1 MDSQRLFLFFALALV
16 LMLIWQSWEMHN
28 APPIKAPTESTQ
40 SAPAPEA
47 PPGVPSAPAPRPTEA
62 TPAPKATE
70 ALARGTRIAVRTDV
84 IDAVIDAQGGDMRV
98 LKLRQYPVTLDKP
111 QEAFPL
117 LHDDGLELFIAQ
129 SGLIGLE
136 GQYPNHKTSYSAE
149 SGQYALAD
157 GQNELRVP
165 LKWRDPGGM
174 QYTKTYVFRRG
185 SYVVD
190 VEFAVKNET
199 RREWAGYLYGQFQ
212 RMHSASTGFLRV
224 IPSYTGGAI
233 YTTENH
239 YEKISFDDMAKSPLK
254 RPVKGG
260 WVAMLQHYFVGSW
273 LPAPDQRNEF
283 YTDVLE
289 GTRYVL
295 GLKNQTPTKV
305 APGES
310 GTLHLSLYAGPKEQK
325 ILKTLPEGMNLTVDY
340 GFLTVISAPLFWL
353 LEQIH
358 RLLGNWGWAIIV
370 LTILIKA
377 AFYPLSAAS
386 YKSMANM
393 RKMQPKMQALKE
405 RFGDDRQKL
414 NQAMMELYK
423 TEKINPLGG
432 CLPILIQI
440 PVFLALYW
448 VLLESVEMRQAPW
461 VGWIKDLSAQ
471 DPYYIL
477 PIIMGASM
485 FVQQKLNPQPLDPIQ
500 QKVFM
505 VLPFVFTVFFL
516 FFPAGLV
523 LYWTVNNILS
533 IAQQWRI
540 MRVVEGKKK

>member
-310 GTLHLSLYAGPKEQK
+310 GTLRLSLY
-325 ILKTLPEGMNLTVDY
+325 
-340 GFLTVISAPLFWL
+340 
-353 LEQIH
+353 
-358 RLLGNWGWAIIV
+358 
-370 LTILIKA
+370 
-377 AFYPLSAAS
+377 
-386 YKSMANM
+386 
-393 RKMQPKMQALKE
+393 
-405 RFGDDRQKL
+405 
-414 NQAMMELYK
+414 
-423 TEKINPLGG
+423 
-432 CLPILIQI
+432 
-440 PVFLALYW
+440 
-448 VLLESVEMRQAPW
+448 
-461 VGWIKDLSAQ
+461 
-471 DPYYIL
+471 
-477 PIIMGASM
+477 
-485 FVQQKLNPQPLDPIQ
+485 
-500 QKVFM
+500 
-505 VLPFVFTVFFL
+505 
-516 FFPAGLV
+516 
-523 LYWTVNNILS
+523 
-533 IAQQWRI
+533 
-540 MRVVEGKKK
+540 